1 MGNAAFIVWRESV
14 EALLVVGILYTWLH
28 QQQARSALRWL
39 WAGTAAGLGLAALL
53 ALAMF
58 STAHWLQGDALELF
72 QAGMQLVA
80 AGLIVHMVLWLRRH
94 GRQLRQRLQAE
105 AQAALSAANYLG
117 LAALAMLAIAREGA
131 ETAVFLYGIAQDP
144 SLGADSLVIAAT
156 GGFLAALASFWLL
169 QRSQRWLSWPVF
181 FRVSE
186 VILLCLGGALLVGG
200 LERLIGLE
208 YLPTLLDPAWDSSA
222 WLDDSQGLGA
232 LLASLAGYRAQPAG
246 SLLLA
251 LIGYWLLTLALLK
264 PARSTA

>member
-14 EALLVVGILYTWLH
+14 EALLVIGILYTWLK
-28 QQQARSALRWL
+28 QQQALPALHWL

-58 STAHWLQGDALELF
+58 STAQWLQGDALELF

-80 AGLIVHMVLWLRRH
+80 AVLVVHMVLWLRRH

-105 AQAALSAANYLG
+105 AQAALSTANYLG
-117 LAALAMLAIAREGA
+117 LALLAMLAIAREGA
-131 ETAVFLYGIAQDP
+131 ETAVFLYGIGQDP
-144 SLGADSLVIAAT
+144 SLGADTLVIAAA
-156 GGFLAALASFWLL
+156 GGLLAAGASFWLL

-181 FRVSE
+181 FRASE
-186 VILLCLGGALLVGG
+186 VVLLCLGGALLVGG

-208 YLPTLLDPAWDSSA
+208 YLPTLADPIWDSSL
-222 WLDDSQGLGA
+222 WLDDSRGPGA
-232 LLASLAGYRAQPAG
+232 LLAGLAGYRAQPAG
-246 SLLLA
+246 SLLLG

-264 PARSTA
+264 PARIRA